1 MTHRT
6 VVTVTAGLAA
16 ALLAAGCSRA
26 TDTSST
32 EAIVSQVEVPRQ
44 APPERP
50 PAVTPTPA
58 PSLPGAAQATP
69 AGKDIVEGAEN
80 KVEDAR
86 ITTSINAE
94 LGRDKDLSAM
104 QINVDT
110 KGGRVLLRG
119 AAPNDVAADRA
130 SQLASAVEGV
140 ISVDNQLRV
149 DPRKR

>member
-1 MTHRT
+1 MTHRP
-6 VVTVTAGLAA
+6 VVTVAAGLAA

-32 EAIVSQVEVPRQ
+32 EPIVGQVEVPRQ

-50 PAVTPTPA
+50 PAVTPA
-58 PSLPGAAQATP
+58 PP

-86 ITTSINAE
+86 ITTTINAE
-94 LGRDKDLSAM
+94 LARDKELRAM

-110 KGGRVLLRG
+110 TGGRVLLRG
-119 AAPNDVAADRA
+119 AAPNEVAVDRA